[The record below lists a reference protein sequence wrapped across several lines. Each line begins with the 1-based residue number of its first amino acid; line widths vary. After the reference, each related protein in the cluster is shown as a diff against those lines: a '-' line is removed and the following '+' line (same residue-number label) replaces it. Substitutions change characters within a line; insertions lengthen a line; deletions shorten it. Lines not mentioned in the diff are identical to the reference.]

1 MLLIYI
7 KIAWRNLWR
16 QKGLSFINICGLSV
30 SITAFILLFTYI
42 RHEASFDRFHP
53 KGENTYRVVTNFGH
67 ESSSALPRT
76 LPGIAQLIKQ
86 SFPEVAQSV
95 RIKPEAYRIRVNEK
109 VFGHEDF
116 LMTDPSF
123 EEMFHFPV
131 LSGNLNQALSDPSSV
146 ALTHGLAQKLFGHTD
161 VIDKTIEVEQYF
173 LDTLQRR
180 LNSRF
185 VPLRIGALLKD
196 PPTHTH
202 LQFSALQSYEAYD
215 RLYARSFSNDIL
227 VYFQTIQTLTEQQ
240 QQAIKS
246 VLLDHIAD
254 IFGENHRDAISHD
267 FQLLHDIHFGPGYGY
282 DLGQRG
288 NKKLIYV
295 FAAVALFILF
305 ISVINFIN
313 LVTARS
319 EKRAVEAAIRK
330 VSGAGRAQII
340 RQFMGEA
347 IMVCCIALLLA
358 LLMAELLMS
367 PFASLLNR
375 ELSLFG
381 MMDLP
386 LLFSIVAF
394 APIIGMLAGAY
405 PSIVF
410 SRFQPVEILRGKAR
424 GGNKTPLLRIILV
437 IIQFSISVVL
447 IVSVMVFNRQ
457 THYMKN
463 ADLGFSARN
472 VIVISGLTERMV
484 KGFESIKAEL
494 TTNTAIEGVSSS
506 QAFPGASGSGMSLRK
521 PEDPESMSISAQE
534 YRVGNDFQ
542 TTFGIRLKQGRW
554 FDFDDQ
560 NDLQNFIL
568 NETAVKA
575 LGLHQPVGEEI
586 VMWRRNGR
594 IIGVVEDFHISSL
607 KNQIEPLVISA
618 YAQSFYHIAVKLS
631 HGREEEALAHIK
643 NTLAAFDPNFVFRE
657 WYLENHFRKMY
668 KQEENNNTI
677 LNFAS
682 LLAIIIA
689 MLGILGLSS
698 YIIMARTREIGI
710 RKILGAGNMQIIR
723 VLFTDIIKWV
733 LLASIIASPIAWY
746 LMDRWLE
753 AFPYRISMSVIYLV
767 LASAFSILMVIL
779 TVSWQTYRAA
789 RRNPINSIKSQ

>member
-1 MLLIYI
+1 MLLIYL
-7 KIAWRNLWR
+7 KIAWRNIWR
-16 QKGLSFINICGLSV
+16 QKGLSLINICGLSV
-30 SITAFILLFTYI
+30 SITAFILLSTYI

-53 KGENTYRVVTNFGH
+53 KGENTYRVVTFFGH
-67 ESSSALPRT
+67 EASSALPRT
-76 LPGIAQLIKQ
+76 LPGIAQLLDEQ
-86 SFPEVAQSV
+86 FPEVTRSV
-95 RIKPEAYRIRVNEK
+95 RIKPEAYKIRINDRVFE
-109 VFGHEDF
+109 HEDF

-123 EEMFHFPV
+123 QEIFHFPV
-131 LSGNLNQALSDPSSV
+131 LAGNLSQTLSDPSSV
-146 ALTHGLAQKLFGHTD
+146 ALTHGLANKLFGHTD

-173 LDTLQRR
+173 LDTLHRR

-185 VPLRIGALLKD
+185 VPLRIGALLLD

-202 LQFSALQSYEAYD
+202 LQFSALQGYESYD
-215 RLYARSFSNDIL
+215 RNYSRTFSNDIL
-227 VYFQTIQTLTEQQ
+227 LYFQTLHPLTDQQ
-240 QQAIKS
+240 QEAIRPA
-246 VLLDHIAD
+246 LQDHIAG
-254 IFGENHRDAISHD
+254 IFGENYRDALSHE
-267 FQLLHDIHFGPGYGY
+267 FQPLHEIHFGPGYGY
-282 DLGQRG
+282 DMGQRG
-288 NKKLIYV
+288 NKTLIYI

-358 LLMAELLMS
+358 LVMAELLMN

-375 ELSLFG
+375 KLSLFG

-386 LLFSIVAF
+386 QLLFIVAF

-424 GGNKTPLLRIILV
+424 GGNKAPLLRIILV
-437 IIQFSISVVL
+437 IIQFTISVVL

-457 THYMKN
+457 TQYMKN
-463 ADLGFSARN
+463 ADLGFSSRN
-472 VIVISGLTERMV
+472 IIVVSGLTDRIIG
-484 KGFESIKAEL
+484 GFESIKSEL
-494 TTNTAIEGVSSS
+494 LSSTAIEGVSSS
-506 QAFPGASGSGMSLRK
+506 QAFPGTSGSGMSLRK
-521 PEDPESMSISAQE
+521 PEDPETMSISSQE
-534 YRVGNDFQ
+534 YRIGKDFQ
-542 TTFGIRLKQGRW
+542 TTYGIRLKHGRW

-560 NDLQNFIL
+560 SDLQNFIL

-575 LGLHQPVGEEI
+575 LGLHQPLGEEI

-594 IIGVVEDFHISSL
+594 IIGVVEDFHTSSL

-631 HGREEEALAHIK
+631 YGREEEALAHIG
-643 NTLAAFDPNFVFRE
+643 NTLEAFDPNFVFRE
-657 WYLENHFRKMY
+657 WYLENHFRNMY
-668 KQEENNNTI
+668 RQEENNNTI

-698 YIIMARTREIGI
+698 YVIMARTREIGV
-710 RKILGAGNMQIIR
+710 RKILGARTFQIIR

-746 LMDRWLE
+746 LMERWLE
-753 AFPYRISMSVIYLV
+753 AFPYRISMSVIYLI
-767 LASAFSILMVIL
+767 SAAAISILIVMV
-779 TVSWQTYRAA
+779 TVSWQTFRAA
-789 RRNPINSIKSQ
+789 RRNPVDAIKAQ